1 MSDSG
6 LGDALKSKRS
16 QRAQDG
22 GREAQRVAAGVDWPD
37 VGREAERRDNEER
50 LRRKQT
56 NLDLPEEL
64 KREFKATVQREGK
77 QMWFVVEDLIR
88 LYMDRAT

>member
-22 GREAQRVAAGVDWPD
+22 GRQAQRVAAGVDWPD

-50 LRRKQT
+50 PRRKQT
-56 NLDLPEEL
+56 NIDLPEEL
-64 KREFKATVQREGK
+64 KREFKATVQQEGK
-77 QMWFVVEDLIR
+77 QMRFVVEDLIR
-88 LYMDRAT
+88 LYVDQVS